1 MLDLLEKDVEYSEKI
16 VSDLLDY
23 SRKIRLNRQKISLKK
38 IIDDALKLSKI
49 LPIIKVIDLS
59 ENNPIISIDV
69 EKMTRVFV
77 NLIRN
82 SIEAMPN
89 GGKLIIEQNLMQGK
103 IELSIADTGLGMD
116 ETVLK
121 NVWTP
126 LFTTKAKGMGFG
138 LSICKR
144 IIEAHGGKIAVDS
157 KLGKGTKFSI
167 KLPIENV
174 LEEVKIHE

>member
-1 MLDLLEKDVEYSEKI
+1 
-16 VSDLLDY
+16 
-23 SRKIRLNRQKISLKK
+23 
-38 IIDDALKLSKI
+38 
-49 LPIIKVIDLS
+49 
-59 ENNPIISIDV
+59 
-69 EKMTRVFV
+69 
-77 NLIRN
+77 
-82 SIEAMPN
+82 
-89 GGKLIIEQNLMQGK
+89 MQGK